1 MSSFNNRVLVASLFL
16 PTTTASTI
24 HGVDANGH
32 DPRHSHSDR
41 IRDPPLKSIKEN
53 APGTSPTS
61 PRAPGFNI
69 SPPAKHRPVIPQSIV
84 DDLTSKVSTWY
95 RRAGALMTD
104 QAPNSP
110 SHRHLPNLSGS
121 ARLERSS
128 MSPPRPNRKS
138 HHLHVLNGHIWKSPS
153 LLFRTAP

>member
-32 DPRHSHSDR
+32 DPRHTHSDR
-41 IRDPPLKSIKEN
+41 ITDPPLKSIKEN

-69 SPPAKHRPVIPQSIV
+69 SPPARLVLPESIV

-95 RRAGALMTD
+95 QRAGAPWTD
-104 QAPNSP
+104 ISQ
-110 SHRHLPNLSGS
+110 
-121 ARLERSS
+121 
-128 MSPPRPNRKS
+128 
-138 HHLHVLNGHIWKSPS
+138 
-153 LLFRTAP
+153 T